1 MCQTVAPM
9 KALGQMGKY
18 STVTS
23 GVTGRAMFALA
34 VKGIPCCWP
43 CGLMSLLTLCT
54 SQFVGHKLKLWEWNG
69 SKKEIGFW
77 RVSQDKKLS
86 SLNWVIYNF
95 NFCSDRTLEP
105 YCNSKSVSQTSLLC
119 SPMNIWDGSLS
130 FVFLFRKFH
139 LMSLTSVWSWKQWT
153 KRTQAPWQ

>member
-1 MCQTVAPM
+1 MCQTVAPT

-43 CGLMSLLTLCT
+43 CGLMSLLTLHLTICR
-54 SQFVGHKLKLWEWNG
+54 SQIETLRMKWQQKRNWFLKV
-69 SKKEIGFW
+69 F
-77 RVSQDKKLS
+77 QDKKLS

-119 SPMNIWDGSLS
+119 SPMNIWDGSLC